1 MGAVAWAG
9 AGFGE
14 GGSLPLR
21 QALKG
26 LTAEHLILTAHPGA
40 GMPGPFQ
47 EEDLGGASQPLPH
60 QVCDLRPVMS
70 FP

>member
-1 MGAVAWAG
+1 MGAAAWIWV
-9 AGFGE
+9 GFGE

-26 LTAEHLILTAHPGA
+26 LTAEHRILTAYPGA

-47 EEDLGGASQPLPH
+47 EEDLGGESQPLPH
-60 QVCDLRPVMS
+60 QVCDLGPVM
-70 FP
+70 